1 MRARLRTIR
10 ETGERGFTLIE
21 ALAAMMIFGVL
32 SAAMFS
38 TVMSSQSS
46 VKSTRRSNNL
56 NEEARV
62 ALNRLSR
69 ELRQARAVS
78 YVDPA
83 DPSRLLEFEVDFNGN
98 GTIEPNAVDA
108 ERLRYTYD
116 AATDQILL
124 TTATPTG
131 TDVTLPILA
140 SDVTAFSLDYRS
152 RDYRYDRNGDGITT
166 WQELDPTP
174 ANGGVGDGSG
184 TLTASELRYVDS
196 VVISFT
202 VLKDRQ
208 AQVYRT
214 QIDLRNR
221 P

>member
-1 MRARLRTIR
+1 MTALLRRVR
-10 ETGERGFTLIE
+10 ESGDKGFTLVE
-21 ALAAMMIFGVL
+21 ALTAMTIFGAL
-32 SAAMFS
+32 CAAMFS
-38 TVMSSQSS
+38 TVMSAQSS
-46 VKSTRRSNNL
+46 AKSTRRTNNL

-69 ELRQARAVS
+69 ELRQAQAIV

-83 DPSRLLEFEVDFNGN
+83 APGTLLEFEVDFNGN
-98 GTIEPNAVDA
+98 GVIEPNAVDA
-108 ERLRYTYD
+108 EKLRYTYD
-116 AATDQILL
+116 AAADRILL
-124 TTATPTG
+124 TAATPAGPT
-131 TDVTLPILA
+131 VTLPILA
-140 SDVTAFSLDYRS
+140 SDVTSFSLDYRS
-152 RDYRYDRNGDGITT
+152 RDFRYDRNGDGVTT

-184 TLTASELRYVDS
+184 TLTAAELKHIDS

-214 QIDLRNR
+214 QVDLRNR

>member
-1 MRARLRTIR
+1 MRTIPSRVR
-10 ETGERGFTLIE
+10 ESGDRGFSLVESII
-21 ALAAMMIFGVL
+21 AMTVFSVL
-32 SAAMFS
+32 GAAMFS

-46 VKSTRRSNNL
+46 AKATRRTNNL

-69 ELRQARAVS
+69 ELRQAREIV
-78 YVDPA
+78 YVNPA
-83 DPSRLLEFEVDFNGN
+83 NPSALLEFDVDFNN
-98 GTIEPNAVDA
+98 NDVIEPSAPDA
-108 ERLRYTYD
+108 ERLRYSYD
-116 AATDQILL
+116 PDKDQILL

-131 TDVTLPILA
+131 TSVTLPILA
-140 SDVTAFSLDYRS
+140 SDVTSFTLDYRS
-152 RDYRYDRNGDGITT
+152 RDYRYDRNGDGVTT

-184 TLTASELRYVDS
+184 TLTAAELKHIDS

-214 QIDLRNR
+214 QVDLRNR

>member
-1 MRARLRTIR
+1 MRALLSRVR
-10 ETGERGFTLIE
+10 ETEDRGFTMVE
-21 ALAAMMIFGVL
+21 AIIAMTIFGVL

-38 TVMSSQSS
+38 TVLSSQSS

-69 ELRQARAVS
+69 ELRQARAIS

-108 ERLRYTYD
+108 EKLRYSYD
-116 AATDQILL
+116 GATDQILL
-124 TTATPTG
+124 TTATPSGST
-131 TDVTLPILA
+131 VTLPILA
-140 SDVTAFSLDYRS
+140 SDVTAFALDYRS
-152 RDYRYDRNGDGITT
+152 RDYRYDRNGDGVTT
-166 WQELDPTP
+166 WLELDPTP
-174 ANGGVGDGSG
+174 ANGGIGDGSG
-184 TLTASELRYVDS
+184 TLTEPELRYVDS
-196 VVISFT
+196 VLISFT

-214 QIDLRNR
+214 QVDLRNR

>member
-1 MRARLRTIR
+1 MSARLRRIR
-10 ETGERGFTLIE
+10 KTGESGFTLTE
-21 ALAAMMIFGVL
+21 LLAAMMIFGVL

-38 TVMSSQSS
+38 TVMTSQSS

-69 ELRQARAVS
+69 ELRQARAIS

-83 DPSRLLEFEVDFNGN
+83 NESRLVEFEVDFNGN

-116 AATDQILL
+116 ADADQILL

-131 TDVTLPILA
+131 TEVTLPILA
-140 SDVTAFSLDYRS
+140 SDVTSFALDYRS
-152 RDYRYDRNGDGITT
+152 RDYRYDKDGNGVTT
-166 WQELDPTP
+166 WQELDFTP

-184 TLTASELRYVDS
+184 TLTTPELRYIDS

>member
-1 MRARLRTIR
+1 MIQRLRR
-10 ETGERGFTLIE
+10 VRADGERGFSIVE
-21 ALAAMMIFGVL
+21 AITAMTVFGVV

-38 TVMSSQSS
+38 TVMSSQNSA
-46 VKSTRRSNNL
+46 KATRRTNNL

-69 ELRQARAVS
+69 ELRQAQSVA

-83 DPSRLLEFEVDFNGN
+83 DPSRLLEFEVDFNNN
-98 GTIEPNAVDA
+98 GIIEPNAVDA
-108 ERLRYTYD
+108 ERLRYSYD
-116 AATDQILL
+116 AAADQILL
-124 TTATPTG
+124 TTATPSG
-131 TDVTLPILA
+131 GSVTLPILA

-152 RDYRYDRNGDGITT
+152 RDYRYDRNGDGVTT

-174 ANGGVGDGSG
+174 ASGGVGDGSG
-184 TLTASELRYVDS
+184 TLTAAELAHVDS

-214 QIDLRNR
+214 QVDLRNR

>member
-1 MRARLRTIR
+1 MRKLLSRVRR
-10 ETGERGFTLIE
+10 SEEHGFTIVE
-21 ALAAMMIFGVL
+21 AITAVTIFGVL

-46 VKSTRRSNNL
+46 VKSTRRTNNL

-69 ELRQARAVS
+69 ELRQAQRIS

-83 DPSRLLEFEVDFNGN
+83 NPSALLEFEVDFNNN
-98 GTIEPNAVDA
+98 GIIEPSAVDA
-108 ERLRYTYD
+108 ERLRYSYD
-116 AATDQILL
+116 PNADQILL
-124 TTATPTG
+124 TSATPTG
-131 TDVTLPILA
+131 TTVTLPILA
-140 SDVTAFSLDYRS
+140 SDVTAFTLDYRS
-152 RDYRYDRNGDGITT
+152 RDYRYDRNGDGVTT

-184 TLTASELRYVDS
+184 SLTDAELAYIDS

-214 QIDLRNR
+214 QVDLRNR

>member
-1 MRARLRTIR
+1 MRTILSRVR
-10 ETGERGFTLIE
+10 ESGDRGFSLVESLI
-21 ALAAMMIFGVL
+21 AVVIFGVL

-46 VKSTRRSNNL
+46 AKSTRRTNNL

-69 ELRQARAVS
+69 ELRQAQAIV

-83 DPSRLLEFEVDFNGN
+83 NPSALLEFEVDFNNN
-98 GTIEPNAVDA
+98 GVIEPNAVDA
-108 ERLRYTYD
+108 ERLRYSYNPD
-116 AATDQILL
+116 TDQILL
-124 TTATPTG
+124 TTSTPTG
-131 TDVTLPILA
+131 TAVTLPILA
-140 SDVTAFSLDYRS
+140 SDVTSFALDYRS
-152 RDYRYDRNGDGITT
+152 RDYRYDRNGDGVTT

-174 ANGGVGDGSG
+174 AMGGVGDGSG
-184 TLTASELRYVDS
+184 TLTAAELKHVDS

-202 VLKDRQ
+202 VLRDKQ

-214 QIDLRNR
+214 QVDLRNR